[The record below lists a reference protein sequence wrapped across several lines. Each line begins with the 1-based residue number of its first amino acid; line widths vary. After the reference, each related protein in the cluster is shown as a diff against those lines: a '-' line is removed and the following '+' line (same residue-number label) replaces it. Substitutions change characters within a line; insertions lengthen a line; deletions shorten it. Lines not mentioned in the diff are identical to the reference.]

1 MYGRVRGKTDIR
13 PTYRVTIPDEDTP
26 FSPGFAQRP
35 KKWRRWE
42 SNPRPRSRLNG
53 FYERSRRSDLVPY

>member
-35 KKWRRWE
+35 KKWTLGE
-42 SNPRPRSRLNG
+42 EDQTVEHGLRLCG
-53 FYERSRRSDLVPY
+53 RRS